1 VKINSAQSVFI
12 IIGLFL
18 ATLSLGAGLT
28 LVTESQDIRQMAAG
42 GDAVVPPCSIAL
54 MPGDIVVS
62 FSKNTSKFL
71 SAKDV
76 TRASVEATNI
86 SGGSIPAGTY
96 KVFLESYD
104 DHDGTVYTPGNI
116 HYQIYEQWQAELTKT
131 DGTVVAQ
138 SSPIED
144 VPDKKQ
150 TIKQQ
155 VNDALVVTQNVS
167 KVIAK
172 HPYYPADN
180 PESVYPV
187 CAIFR
192 PNITISPTPTDT
204 PPPNTT
210 FETTVRVWE
219 GNDCNLASS
228 APVPPE
234 FSAVVQA
241 VNHTDPAK
249 ASVVN
254 HEVVIGSLKTTDTYL
269 FSLYNLP
276 PDWSSPA
283 CSVGPFS
290 ITSSSPN
297 VLNFWVKK
305 TPVLPWWRS
314 QIGDIYGLVLKSM
327 MPEPSNFLTSQL
339 GGSDPGVV
347 IWGDDYELNKGQLS
361 VSTFNLA
368 VLEKLALAENYL
380 YFNQLTRGYP
390 KTEILGQAKPA
401 SLPPLA
407 QDRQAHM
414 LKKNGDLNLT
424 ANWGSP
430 SEKLVVL
437 VSGNLKISTNQQVPT
452 GSYLQFIVS
461 GNIVIGPNVTSLHGI
476 YSADGSIVIE
486 SSNQPFEAAGSV
498 VSLGS
503 GGIVSKR
510 SLPSGDNAT
519 QASTIFTYRPD
530 LVVNAPIEIR
540 HKKSVWSEV
549 PQ

>member
-1 VKINSAQSVFI
+1 MKINSAQSVFI

-54 MPGDIVVS
+54 QSGDIVVS

-71 SAKDV
+71 SAKDL
-76 TRASVEATNI
+76 TRSSVEATNI

-96 KVFLESYD
+96 TVFLESYD

-116 HYQIYEQWQAELTKT
+116 HYQVYEQWVAELTKT

-155 VNDALVVTQNVS
+155 VNDALVVSQNVS

-228 APVPPE
+228 APVPAE

-241 VNHTDPAK
+241 VNHVDPAK
-249 ASVVN
+249 ASVIN

-283 CSVGPFS
+283 CSTGPFS

-297 VLNFWVKK
+297 VLNLWVKK

-314 QIGDIYGLVLKSM
+314 HIGDIYGLTLKSM
-327 MPEPSNFLTSQL
+327 MPEPSNFLTTQL
-339 GGSDPGVV
+339 DGSDPGVV
-347 IWGDDYELNKGQLS
+347 IWGNSYELNKGQLS
-361 VSTFNLA
+361 VSTFDLEA
-368 VLEKLALAENYL
+368 HEKLALAENYA
-380 YFNQLTRGYP
+380 YFDQLTRGYP
-390 KTEILGQAKPA
+390 KTAISDNAKPA
-401 SLPPLA
+401 PLPPLP

-414 LKKNGDLNLT
+414 LKKDGDLNLMT
-424 ANWGSP
+424 NWGAP
-430 SEKLVVL
+430 DEKLVVL
-437 VSGNLKISTNQQVPT
+437 VNGNLRISTNQQVPVD
-452 GSYLQFIVS
+452 SYLQFIVR
-461 GNIVIGPNVTSLHGI
+461 GTITIGPNVTLLHGI
-476 YSADGSIVIE
+476 YSADGPIVIE
-486 SSNQPFEAAGSV
+486 SSDQPFEASGSI
-498 VSLGS
+498 VSFSLS
-503 GGIVSKR
+503 GIVSKR
-510 SLPSGDNAT
+510 SLPAGDNAT
-519 QASTIFTYRPD
+519 RASTIFTYRPD
-530 LVVNAPIEIR
+530 LIVNAPLEIR